1 MKTSWIRLGMVVGVL
16 VVVVA
21 GVSTLATPDL
31 IKKDTVKC
39 GSVQHDACS
48 TTCEAS
54 VYTHGL
60 CVDDKTQVTSA
71 ISIQCCCCTEGA
83 NHRSF
88 IGG

>member
-1 MKTSWIRLGMVVGVL
+1 MVVGVL

-60 CVDDKTQVTSA
+60 CVDDKTNETSA